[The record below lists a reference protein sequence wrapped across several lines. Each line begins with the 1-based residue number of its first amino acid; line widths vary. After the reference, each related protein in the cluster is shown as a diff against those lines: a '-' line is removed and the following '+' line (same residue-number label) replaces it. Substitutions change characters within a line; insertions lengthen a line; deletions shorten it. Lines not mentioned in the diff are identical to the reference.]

1 MRPEIRHIP
10 SGEFSAYRWW
20 EPQRAHRSPRWFYGD
35 RHAGPRTAAHA
46 RESTVDRALRP
57 LVAACRT
64 AGIAT
69 LPSCSGHFPPETTLR
84 GLYRGLQRDRT
95 WVRSFGLTLKC
106 TESGTVRVYRNPDWK
121 LPDYDTWAE
130 PIRAQ
135 RGVGLIGLRF
145 AKGDRRA
152 ESLARTLSE
161 IPGVC
166 AYLTDAGVAVTLEI
180 HTKANTP
187 GQRDAQWQAIADRT
201 ILGLHKEA
209 I

>member
-10 SGEFSAYRWW
+10 TDEFSAYRWW
-20 EPQRAHRSPRWFYGD
+20 EPQRAHRAPRWFYGD
-35 RHAGPRTAAHA
+35 RHAGPRSAAHA

-57 LVAACRT
+57 LLAVCRT

-69 LPSCSGHFPPETTLR
+69 LPSCSGHFPPEATLR

-95 WVRSFGLTLKC
+95 LVQSFGLTLKC

-121 LPDYDTWAE
+121 LPTYDAWAK
-130 PIRAQ
+130 PIREQ

-145 AKGDRRA
+145 ARGDARA
-152 ESLARTLSE
+152 VPLARALSK

-166 AYLTDAGVAVTLEI
+166 AYLTDGRVALTLEI
-180 HTKANTP
+180 HTKASTP
-187 GQRDAQWQAIADRT
+187 GQRDAQWREIANTAARHLHQRAI
-201 ILGLHKEA
+201 
-209 I
+209 

>member
-10 SGEFSAYRWW
+10 SDEFSAYRWW

-35 RHAGPRTAAHA
+35 RHAGPRAAAHA

-57 LVAACRT
+57 LVAVCRA

-69 LPSCSGHFPPETTLR
+69 LPSCSGHFPPEATLR

-121 LPDYDTWAE
+121 LPAYDTWAG

-145 AKGDRRA
+145 ATGDPRA
-152 ESLARTLSE
+152 EPLARALSE

-166 AYLTDAGVAVTLEI
+166 AYLTNAGPAVTLEI